1 MSCRAPRPKTEP
13 HPTTRNVPLIR
24 DMAYQMVYTS
34 VRSGLVAGRSGFCT
48 AARHREIKESLV
60 ARLEDFS
67 AQYDRS
73 VAIGGELPV
82 IYQHRIV
89 TIRENRYH
97 VLMRL
102 ADAGNDYTGRTNHI
116 AHSLVLE
123 PAEVAGLSLTP
134 AEAILALAHRGF
146 WRNRYDEPARF
157 FGSEETIDLSTLP
170 RSASLPSVRWH
181 ERSGAAA
188 NAAQLFDS
196 NGPTEAGVVVSGNGE
211 SQGFELLALFAESL
225 LLLGPDRSVPDAL
238 WSVPFTTVL
247 QSTAER
253 SQFRWCGIVQG
264 SNLET
269 QESRAGRRVVTPG
282 SPMTPP
288 NTIFSDLAEGRPSRN
303 APNPRQ
309 ELETLTSAPNVE
321 PDRTLPVQHDPAT
334 APGRN
339 TPILQESGTPT
350 GYYVPISLDDPKR
363 AKRAAKRSATPA
375 WKASLIGSGV
385 VLLLAAVVLA
395 VWLGKKDV
403 WAEEARIGR
412 MVENDD
418 WKKIHNEFQTQEA
431 SSEKL
436 RTWKAAAKAISRYQ
450 EIATTP
456 RAFPKT
462 VAGKR
467 TVNEALAAI
476 TQDWENE
483 KLNSPAQIQKKVETE
498 RTVAEEN
505 AKIWSTADQQLRET
519 LETLSRANSEYVK
532 VQANVLL
539 SNLGSLDESMKR
551 ETLESITSVERTI
564 SHLSKTILPSL
575 EEVEKIDRI
584 YKHDEALDDSI
595 KRAKAS
601 ADNLN
606 SIVPKIKSEKNHN
619 GFHDKVLTVSQTLIK
634 KFEALSE
641 PKGYRKETPPL
652 AVTPTPPTPNP
663 AIAAT
668 VAPKKEKPLPPPTVL
683 IATDPG
689 EEITLSG
696 FVTSSQDG
704 SNKFEIF
711 PLSSL
716 FNNVGVEATSVTVSG
731 KKGRDRNRNVV
742 FKQIDGSKLA
752 KEGNHEFWKAFP
764 GGFLMRSPVE
774 PTKPIQNQ
782 YLVLDP
788 VSTASPPWTT
798 LPVDDF
804 LTRSTSGEVILSG
817 RVTKILEQL
826 RPPGDGLGQQTLK
839 FQLSLRGEFPVSI
852 EPSSDAASLKLPVV
866 SSIEEN
872 VSSLKEDLKN
882 HLQASEASQ
891 AFHQKYANLG
901 KDLFPQFF
909 KENAP
914 VGSGGGPDKQNPR
927 GSSIKPTVTPTF
939 AEFGAKPFP
948 RDKFSEYVKTLFK
961 SLDQLAG
968 DSQDYKTLHGYIEK
982 FILRPSQI
990 APRDGLPKEA
1000 VGWIELTKTWS
1011 ATSSQTGPMSPAKVD
1026 PKDQEAIQIQNQYF
1040 KDFQRVWNERFNENA
1055 ATKFANHLTS
1065 NAHSQTIDPTKLES
1079 EINRLSEIKIR
1090 LESPSLEDDGGEYS
1104 LDLILEEPN
1113 PVSPN
1118 PIRHVIP
1125 LIKNVPSR

>member
-1 MSCRAPRPKTEP
+1 
-13 HPTTRNVPLIR
+13 
-24 DMAYQMVYTS
+24 MAYQMVYTS

-102 ADAGNDYTGRTNHI
+102 DDAGNDYTGRTNHI

-134 AEAILALAHRGF
+134 AEAILALAQQGF
-146 WRNRYDEPARF
+146 WRKRYDEPARF
-157 FGSEETIDLSTLP
+157 FGSQETIDLSTLP
-170 RSASLPSVRWH
+170 RSASLPAFQWH

-196 NGPTEAGVVVSGNGE
+196 AGPTEAGVVVSGNGE
-211 SQGFELLALFAESL
+211 IEGLGLLALFAESL

-247 QSTAER
+247 QSTSER
-253 SQFRWCGIVQG
+253 SHFRWCGIVQG
-264 SNLET
+264 NHLET
-269 QESRAGRRVVTPG
+269 QESRAGRRIVTLG
-282 SPMTPP
+282 SPLTSPS
-288 NTIFSDLAEGRPSRN
+288 TIFSDLAEGRATRN
-303 APNPRQ
+303 TPNPSQ
-309 ELETLTSAPNVE
+309 ELGRFTSGPAAE
-321 PDRTLPVQHDPAT
+321 PGHTVPVQHDTAT
-334 APGRN
+334 APDQN
-339 TPILQESGTPT
+339 TPITSENSTQTH
-350 GYYVPISLDDPKR
+350 YYVPISLDDPKR
-363 AKRAAKRSATPA
+363 ARRAAKRSATPA
-375 WKASLIGSGV
+375 RKATLIGSGV
-385 VLLLAAVVLA
+385 VLLLAALVLA
-395 VWLGKKDV
+395 LWLSNKDV
-403 WAEEARIGR
+403 WEEEKRIGR
-412 MVENDD
+412 MVADDD
-418 WKKIHNEFQTQEA
+418 WGKIHNEFQTQEA

-450 EIATTP
+450 EIAATP

-467 TVNEALAAI
+467 TVNEALATI

-483 KLNSPAQIQKKVETE
+483 KLNSSAQIQKKVETE

-505 AKIWSTADQQLRET
+505 AKIWSTADQQLREK

-532 VQANVLL
+532 GQANALL
-539 SNLGSLDESMKR
+539 GNLGSLDESLKR
-551 ETLESITSVERTI
+551 ETLESITSVEKTI
-564 SHLSKTILPSL
+564 SQLSKTILPSL
-575 EEVEKIDRI
+575 EEFEKIDRI

-606 SIVPKIKSEKNHN
+606 SILPKINSEKNHN
-619 GFHDKVLTVSQTLIK
+619 GFHEEVLTVSKSLIE

-641 PKGYRKETPPL
+641 PQGYRKENPPP
-652 AVTPTPPTPNP
+652 AVTPAPPKPNP
-663 AIAAT
+663 AIVT
-668 VAPKKEKPLPPPTVL
+668 TIAPKKEKPLPPPTVL

-696 FVTSSQDG
+696 FDSSSEGG
-704 SNKFEIF
+704 SNKFEMF
-711 PLSSL
+711 ALSSL
-716 FNNVGVEATSVTVSG
+716 FDDVGVEATSVTVSG
-731 KKGRDRNRNVV
+731 KKGRDSGRNVV
-742 FKQIDGSKLA
+742 FKQMDGSKLE
-752 KEGNHEFWKAFP
+752 KEENPKFWNAFP
-764 GGFLMRSPVE
+764 GGFIIRSQGD
-774 PTKPIQNQ
+774 PTRPIQKQ
-782 YLVLDP
+782 YLVLDV
-788 VSTASPPWTT
+788 VSSPLNPWTT
-798 LPVDDF
+798 LPVDYF
-804 LTRSTSGEVILSG
+804 LTRSTSGDVALSE
-817 RVTKILEQL
+817 RITKILEQL
-826 RPPGDGLGQQTLK
+826 KPPGDGRGQQKLK
-839 FQLSLRGEFPVSI
+839 FQLSLRGEFPVTI
-852 EPSSDAASLKLPVV
+852 ESGSDAASLKLPVV
-866 SSIEEN
+866 SSIEGK
-872 VSSLKEDLKN
+872 VSRLNEDLKN
-882 HLQASEASQ
+882 HLQAREASQ

-909 KENAP
+909 KEIGP
-914 VGSGGGPDKQNPR
+914 VGSGGKPDKQNPR

-990 APRDGLPKEA
+990 DPRDGLPKEA
-1000 VGWIELTKTWS
+1000 VGWIELTKSWS
-1011 ATSSQTGPMSPAKVD
+1011 ATSSQTRPISPAKID
-1026 PKDQEAIQIQNQYF
+1026 PKVQAAIQIQNQYF
-1040 KDFQRVWNERFNENA
+1040 EDFQSVWNERFNEN
-1055 ATKFANHLTS
+1055 TVTEFVNHLTL
-1065 NAHSQTIDPTKLES
+1065 NARSQAIDPTKLEY
-1079 EINRLSEIKIR
+1079 EIKRLSEIKIR
-1090 LESPSLEDDGGEYS
+1090 FESPSLEDDEGEYS

-1113 PVSPN
+1113 PASPE
-1118 PIRHVIP
+1118 PIQHVIP
-1125 LIKNVPSR
+1125 LIKGVPSR